1 MVRTYQGDLRAI
13 AAGTLDRAA
22 FALLL
27 LLATFFAFEQT
38 QGVIQGELLVLT
50 NVELLLAGTLFL
62 WVISRLLSG
71 ESPRLPRSLVLPC
84 LAWFG
89 WLVLSLALAPAHQ
102 DKALLFM
109 ARLLAGLA
117 LCLVTYDLANTT
129 GRRYKVIMAMVSGTV
144 IVAGLGLAEAS
155 GLAPV
160 VNWLDAFKIA
170 PTRVGDVLRIS
181 STLSYATITAMVLE
195 LTLPLLL
202 VIAISR
208 KKVAGT
214 ALAGLAT
221 FLLLLAHVLTLSRAG
236 VLAILASL
244 GFFILAGLRR
254 RNRRL
259 VGAGLVTAL
268 TLLLLVVIVLTVNP
282 TARLRLTTETEQGW
296 YQATYQAPETLYARP
311 GQQIITSMQ
320 LTNAG
325 ARNWTSSGRLPFA
338 LSYHLNDANGQVV
351 TYDGARSTLP
361 VSVAP
366 GERIELPAVI
376 VAPQEP
382 GHYRIEWDMVQEEVT
397 WFSWKDASTSS
408 TSLVVSGVPLEKP
421 TLSVSKPPAD
431 VRLLN
436 PTPGRLEL
444 WQEAWRMFLDRPV
457 FGVGPDNFRWAY
469 GAYAGLAAWDS
480 GIHANNL
487 YIEWLAD
494 TGLPGLLIFLWFSWR
509 LARLAMKRLDSAQDD
524 PRSMEKPEKE
534 EVWLLSVGIAASLV
548 AWYIHGFFDYFFE
561 FTPTYVA
568 FWLLVA
574 LLVRSPGRRSN
585 GVANRV

>member
-1 MVRTYQGDLRAI
+1 
-13 AAGTLDRAA
+13 
-22 FALLL
+22 
-27 LLATFFAFEQT
+27 
-38 QGVIQGELLVLT
+38 
-50 NVELLLAGTLFL
+50 
-62 WVISRLLSG
+62 
-71 ESPRLPRSLVLPC
+71 
-84 LAWFG
+84 
-89 WLVLSLALAPAHQ
+89 
-102 DKALLFM
+102 M

-117 LCLVTYDLANTT
+117 LCLVTYDLVNTT
-129 GRRYKVIMAMVSGTV
+129 GRRYLVIVAMVSGSA

-181 STLSYATITAMVLE
+181 STLSYATITAMILE

-214 ALAGLAT
+214 VLAGLAT

-244 GFFILAGLRR
+244 GFLVLAGLRR
-254 RNRRL
+254 GNRRL
-259 VGAGLVTAL
+259 VSGSLAAAV
-268 TLLLLVVIVLTVNP
+268 TLLLLVTIVLTVNP
-282 TARLRLTTETEQGW
+282 TVRLRLTTETEQGW
-296 YQATYQAPETLYARP
+296 YQVTYLAPESLTARP
-311 GQQIITSMQ
+311 GQQIITNMG

-325 ARNWTSSGRLPFA
+325 ARNWMATGSLPFA
-338 LSYHLNDANGQVV
+338 LSYHLYDANGQVV

-361 VSVAP
+361 AGVAP
-366 GERIELPAVI
+366 GERIELAAVI
-376 VAPQEP
+376 VAPQET

-421 TLSVSKPPAD
+421 AMSLSKPPAD

-436 PTPGRLEL
+436 PTPGRLQL
-444 WQEAWRMFLDRPV
+444 WHEAWRMFLDRPV

-469 GAYAGLAAWDS
+469 GAYAGLAEWDS

-494 TGLPGLLIFLWFSWR
+494 TGLPGLLLFLWFSWR
-509 LARLAMKRLDSAQDD
+509 LARLAMKRLDPAQGNS
-524 PRSMEKPEKE
+524 RSMGKPENE
-534 EVWLLSVGIAASLV
+534 EAWLLSAGIAASLV

-574 LLVRSPGRRSN
+574 LLVGSPGRRSD